1 MVNILNIFFKGL
13 NHFIDVLPI
22 FFILLL
28 ITFLMLD
35 LLSLQQI
42 GKLAA
47 GVRTIRFIADNF
59 LLKLAFY
66 GIISAHEILQVVQA
80 GVIFFVDFERV

>member
-1 MVNILNIFFKGL
+1 MN
-13 NHFIDVLPI
+13 VLPI
-22 FFILLL
+22 FFIFFLL
-28 ITFLMLD
+28 ITFLMLY

-42 GKLAA
+42 CKLFIL

-59 LLKLAFY
+59 LLKFAFD
-66 GIISAHEILQVVQA
+66 GIIGAHEILQVVQA